1 MPFPREETTP
11 PVTKM
16 YLVAFGPEVIGLPL
30 KCMPM
35 GFRPSK
41 VVRSVDARQR
51 GLVEP
56 RDADGEAAVQRPKLL
71 QPLGQLSRAGFGRD
85 PPRQCRAGA
94 GVNAQMLPVEVGAVV
109 RGLTAVWN

>member
-30 KCMPM
+30 KCVPM

-41 VVRSVDARQR
+41 VVAGVDARQGR
-51 GLVEP
+51 
-56 RDADGEAAVQRPKLL
+56 
-71 QPLGQLSRAGFGRD
+71 LGQLGRARRRRHPAGQRVARIRVDPDVLPIQVVAGLPRVTTERDRRSR
-85 PPRQCRAGA
+85 
-94 GVNAQMLPVEVGAVV
+94 EVQ
-109 RGLTAVWN
+109 